1 MQRRVG
7 RYTKYET
14 NELLRMFDQGYS
26 VYKICKELNRTQK
39 SIRNNLIRL
48 GKIEGQITPVRHKNK
63 RITNTTDESLSKSF
77 WSYITYVFA
86 LISLTILFVVHPQYN
101 FLEVIL
107 ANMLILGVFIPLST
121 VTLHF

>member
-107 ANMLILGVFIPLST
+107 IYF
-121 VTLHF
+121 FYD

>member
-48 GKIEGQITPVRHKNK
+48 GKIEGQITPVRHINK
-63 RITNTTDESLSKSF
+63 RIKNTTDESLSNSF

-86 LISLTILFVVHPQYN
+86 LISLIILFVVHPQYN

-107 ANMLILGVFIPLST
+107 IYF
-121 VTLHF
+121 FYD